1 MFGQALRNLFGPAPG
16 LAPGQPVTSTPAFR
30 VMRVFNPNG
39 LIGVD
44 DGNICMV
51 EDCTDP
57 DGRMYRI
64 EYQSTPDARHAIAWC
79 RYSPWGSVSQPH
91 TINGGMICIG
101 AGAHDSR
108 PGHSRYDLETVIR
121 RARFWCTAVSVYH
134 ETGEFPN
141 A

>member
-1 MFGQALRNLFGPAPG
+1 MFGQALRNLFGPPPG
-16 LAPGQPVTSTPAFR
+16 LAPGQLVTSTPAFR
-30 VMRVFNPNG
+30 VMRVFNPHG

-64 EYQSTPDARHAIAWC
+64 EYQATPDARHAIAWC
-79 RYSPWGSVSQPH
+79 RYSPWGLVSEIH
-91 TINGGMICIG
+91 TIHGGMICIG
-101 AGAHDSR
+101 AGAHDSSPAR
-108 PGHSRYDLETVIR
+108 SRYDLETVIR

>member
-1 MFGQALRNLFGPAPG
+1 MFGQAIRNLFGSPLG
-16 LAPGQPVTSTPAFR
+16 LAPGQPVTTTPAFR
-30 VMRVFNPNG
+30 VMRGFNPNG

-44 DGNICMV
+44 DGSICMV
-51 EDCTDP
+51 EDFTDP

-64 EYQSTPDARHAIAWC
+64 EYQSTPDALHAIAWC
-79 RYSPWGSVSQPH
+79 RYSPWGSVGEAH

-101 AGAHDSR
+101 PGAHDSR
-108 PGHSRYDLETVIR
+108 PTQSNYDLERVIR
-121 RARFWCTAVSVYH
+121 RARFWCTAVSIYH